1 MTLEPR
7 AGAGELS
14 RADADRLGA
23 ALEASIAPNTAKA
36 YKAALRRFAR
46 WLDGRPATDVTVAA
60 YVAALMD
67 QGKAPATIRQ
77 AAAPR
82 RARGRPPR
90 TTGQAAAAIGA
101 GARARGLDDPRGP
114 LARQALAGAVRHN
127 AGEGRGQVA
136 GLRREDALA
145 AAAAAAAQGTV
156 SGLRDAALLR
166 TMSDALLRASE
177 VAAIDTRD
185 VDREGDGSGR
195 LAIRRSKTDQEGE
208 GAVCYLTPATT
219 VALDAWLAAAAAA
232 WTSEGPHEGPMF
244 RRGEGPRGGAGG
256 RPAAAAWTSEGP
268 YEGPMFRRVTRSGAV
283 SGDAPLTTNAVRAI
297 VRKRAEAVGVAG
309 ASGHSCRV
317 GSAQSLIERGAS
329 TAAVAIAGRW
339 KDPGMVV
346 RYAKAQEAGRG
357 AVRRYF
363 GDGGK

>member
-1 MTLEPR
+1 MNQLER
-7 AGAGELS
+7 AAADGLSAGDVK
-14 RADADRLGA
+14 RIGA

-36 YKAALRRFAR
+36 YRAALGRFAA
-46 WLDGRPATDVTVAA
+46 WLDGRPVTDATVAA

-67 QGKAPATIRQ
+67 QGKAPATIK
-77 AAAPR
+77 
-82 RARGRPPR
+82 
-90 TTGQAAAAIGA
+90 QAAAAIGA
-101 GARARGLDDPRGP
+101 GARAQGQPDPRGS

-145 AAAAAAAQGTV
+145 AAAAAAAEGTTA
-156 SGLRDAALLR
+156 GLRDAALLR

-177 VAAIDTRD
+177 LAVIATGD
-185 VDREGDGSGR
+185 VEREGDGSGR
-195 LAIRRSKTDQEGE
+195 LAIRRSKTDQEAE
-208 GAVCYLTPATT
+208 GAVAYLTPATMT
-219 VALDAWLAAAAAA
+219 ALDNWLRAAAAA
-232 WTSEGPHEGPMF
+232 WSSS
-244 RRGEGPRGGAGG
+244 G
-256 RPAAAAWTSEGP
+256 R
-268 YEGPMFRRVTRSGAV
+268 YEGPVFRRVTRSGAV
-283 SGDAPLTTNAVRAI
+283 SGRAPLTTSAVRAI
-297 VRKRAEAVGVAG
+297 MRKRAAAVGVDG

-357 AVRRYF
+357 AVKAYF
-363 GDGGK
+363 GGK

>member
-60 YVAALMD
+60 YVAALMY

-77 AAAPR
+77 AAA
-82 RARGRPPR
+82 
-90 TTGQAAAAIGA
+90 AIGA
-101 GARARGLDDPRGP
+101 GARAQGLDDPRGP

-185 VDREGDGSGR
+185 MGREKDGSGR

-208 GAVCYLTPATT
+208 GAVCYLTPATMA
-219 VALDAWLAAAAAA
+219 ALDAWLAAAAAA
-232 WTSEGPHEGPMF
+232 WTSS
-244 RRGEGPRGGAGG
+244 G
-256 RPAAAAWTSEGP
+256 R
-268 YEGPMFRRVTRSGAV
+268 YEGPVFRRVTRSGAV
-283 SGDAPLTTNAVRAI
+283 SGDAPLSTNAVRAI
-297 VRKRAEAVGVAG
+297 VQKRAAAVGVDG

-357 AVRRYF
+357 AVKAYF
-363 GDGGK
+363 GGK

>member
-1 MTLEPR
+1 MNQLQR
-7 AGAGELS
+7 AGDDGLS
-14 RADADRLGA
+14 TGDVKRIGA

-36 YKAALRRFAR
+36 YRAALDRFAA
-46 WLDGRPATDVTVAA
+46 WLDGRPVTDTTVAA

-67 QGKAPATIRQ
+67 DGYAPATIR
-77 AAAPR
+77 
-82 RARGRPPR
+82 
-90 TTGQAAAAIGA
+90 QAAAAIGA
-101 GARARGLDDPRGP
+101 GARAQGQPDPRGP

-145 AAAAAAAQGTV
+145 AAAAAAAQGTT

-177 VAAIDTRD
+177 VAAIGTADLE
-185 VDREGDGSGR
+185 REGDGSGR
-195 LAIRRSKTDQEGE
+195 LAIRRSKTDQEAE

-219 VALDAWLAAAAAA
+219 AALDAWLAAAAAA
-232 WTSEGPHEGPMF
+232 WTSSGRFEGPI
-244 RRGEGPRGGAGG
+244 
-256 RPAAAAWTSEGP
+256 
-268 YEGPMFRRVTRSGAV
+268 FRRVTRSGAV
-283 SGDAPLTTNAVRAI
+283 SGHAPLTTSAVRAI
-297 VRKRAEAVGVAG
+297 VRKRAAAVGVEG

-357 AVRRYF
+357 AVKAYF
-363 GDGGK
+363 GGK

>member
-7 AGAGELS
+7 AAAGELTG
-14 RADADRLGA
+14 ADADRLGA

-36 YKAALRRFAR
+36 YKAALERFAR

-77 AAAPR
+77 AAA
-82 RARGRPPR
+82 
-90 TTGQAAAAIGA
+90 AIGA
-101 GARARGLDDPRGP
+101 GARARGLDDPRGA
-114 LARQALAGAVRHN
+114 LARQALAGAVRRN

-232 WTSEGPHEGPMF
+232 WTSEGP
-244 RRGEGPRGGAGG
+244 
-256 RPAAAAWTSEGP
+256 

-357 AVRRYF
+357 AVKAYF
-363 GDGGK
+363 GGGK